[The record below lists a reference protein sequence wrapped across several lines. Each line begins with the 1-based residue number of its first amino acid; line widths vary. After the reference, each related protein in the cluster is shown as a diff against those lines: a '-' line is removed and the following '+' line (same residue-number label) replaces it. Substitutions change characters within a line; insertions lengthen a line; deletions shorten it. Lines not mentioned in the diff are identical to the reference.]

1 MEGSWAH
8 LVYCP
13 LRQTMRPTVLLAM
26 TTRWIPMIRLAMA
39 LKNAGFKVDALCLPR
54 HPLQKTQAASE
65 TYVYDSLA
73 PLKSFAS
80 AIAASSPDLIVPGDD
95 LATIQLHALYEREF
109 NRGGKC
115 APICSVIERSLGSPS
130 SFPRVYARAGLLE
143 IAQEEGIRIP
153 KTEVLTGVN
162 QIREW
167 GVRKGFPAVL
177 KSNGSSGGEGVRI
190 VHTLEQAERAFRT
203 LQAPPLLARAAKRAL
218 VDGDKTLILPSLLRR
233 RSGLNVQEYVSGHEA
248 TSTVA
253 CWQGTVLASLHFE
266 VLSKTTPTGPASV
279 MRLIDSREMSIV
291 AEKIVRRLNLS
302 GIIGFDFMLE
312 EQTGNPY
319 LIEINPR
326 ATQVGH
332 LTLGPG
338 RDLPAAL
345 YAAVTGEVIR
355 EAPKLTENRTI
366 ALFPQEWKRD
376 PESPFLQSAYHDVP
390 WEEPDLIHAFAP
402 GAGKLAALNANKER
416 VQVLSPLGLS
426 NR

>member
-1 MEGSWAH
+1 MERSWAH

-80 AIAASSPDLIVPGDD
+80 AIAASIRISSFRVTTSRRFSSMLYMSE
-95 LATIQLHALYEREF
+95 IQPRLKMARSYLT
-109 NRGGKC
+109 
-115 APICSVIERSLGSPS
+115 ASSSVRSDHLR
-130 SFPRVYARAGLLE
+130 FPRVYARAGLLE

-190 VHTLEQAERAFRT
+190 VHSLEQAERAFRT

-233 RSGLNVQEYVSGHEA
+233 RL
-248 TSTVA
+248 
-253 CWQGTVLASLHFE
+253 
-266 VLSKTTPTGPASV
+266 
-279 MRLIDSREMSIV
+279 D
-291 AEKIVRRLNLS
+291 
-302 GIIGFDFMLE
+302 
-312 EQTGNPY
+312 
-319 LIEINPR
+319 
-326 ATQVGH
+326 
-332 LTLGPG
+332 
-338 RDLPAAL
+338 
-345 YAAVTGEVIR
+345 
-355 EAPKLTENRTI
+355 
-366 ALFPQEWKRD
+366 
-376 PESPFLQSAYHDVP
+376 
-390 WEEPDLIHAFAP
+390 
-402 GAGKLAALNANKER
+402 
-416 VQVLSPLGLS
+416 
-426 NR
+426 